1 MRHFSRTTRVLAAMV
16 LGAGL
21 LAACAQTPP
30 PEPLPE
36 LTFAHLDSIK
46 LNVASVE
53 IVENYVPPL
62 RGPNIE
68 HLFPQPPSQV
78 ARRWAEDRLRALGT
92 EGRAQFVID
101 TASVV
106 ETRLKVETG
115 LRGAVTIDQAT
126 RYDATLTVTLE
137 IRNDRG
143 FRQAFATASAE
154 RSQTVP
160 EDLTVNERRAIQHQ
174 LIEDV
179 MIDLNAT
186 LEAKIA
192 EFLSA
197 YRL

>member
-106 ETRLKVETG
+106 ETRLKVEKG
-115 LRGAVTIDQAT
+115 LRGAVTIDQTT

-174 LIEDV
+174 LVEDV
-179 MIDLNAT
+179 MTDLNAT

>member
-106 ETRLKVETG
+106 ETRLKVEKG

-174 LIEDV
+174 LVEDV

>member
-1 MRHFSRTTRVLAAMV
+1 VRKPTRKTRAFVAIALA
-16 LGAGL
+16 AGL

-30 PEPLPE
+30 PDPLPE
-36 LTFAHLDSIK
+36 LTFAQLEKIQ

-53 IVENYVPPL
+53 IIESYIPPL

-68 HLFPQPPSQV
+68 HLFPLSPTQA
-78 ARRWAEDRLRALGT
+78 ARRWSEDRLTALGT

-106 ETRLKVETG
+106 ETALRVEKG
-115 LRGAVTIDQAT
+115 LRGAVTVDQAS
-126 RYDATLTVTLE
+126 RYDATLVVTLE

-143 FRQAFATASAE
+143 FRLAFATARAE
-154 RSQTVP
+154 RSLTVP
-160 EDLTVNERRAIQHQ
+160 EDLTLNERNSIQFR
-174 LIEDV
+174 LVEDL
-179 MIDLNAT
+179 MADLNVA

-197 YRL
+197 YTL